1 VLHTHGRHGPYHP
14 HLHLLATSG
23 GYEAQGARWEPRQ
36 SLPYDLRRRQWQ
48 WHLRTMR
55 RQTRKTD
62 AVQRWGDAWVR
73 QYPDG
78 RVTNGPKGPVPS
90 QSQSLARYVAT
101 DVGSPPMAVRRIDRY
116 DGQRVPYHARS
127 HRPDRREP
135 ETVEVATFMGRLVPH
150 TGAKGC
156 KRLRYDGVQATK
168 TCAQGKVVLQ
178 AALAKGA
185 GVVKGAGPSIARLTS
200 RQRYAQRTGRA
211 PLLCPPCRSAM
222 GGGASGP
229 RPMG

>member
-1 VLHTHGRHGPYHP
+1 MLHTHGRHGPYHP

-90 QSQSLARYVAT
+90 QSQSLSEKSSQ
-101 DVGSPPMAVRRIDRY
+101 VG
-116 DGQRVPYHARS
+116 
-127 HRPDRREP
+127 
-135 ETVEVATFMGRLVPH
+135 TMGR
-150 TGAKGC
+150 
-156 KRLRYDGVQATK
+156 
-168 TCAQGKVVLQ
+168 
-178 AALAKGA
+178 
-185 GVVKGAGPSIARLTS
+185 
-200 RQRYAQRTGRA
+200 
-211 PLLCPPCRSAM
+211 
-222 GGGASGP
+222 
-229 RPMG
+229 